1 MHIIKLNAID
11 STNSFL
17 RQLSSDKKVEDYTV
31 IIAESQLKG
40 RGQMGTSWDSQSGK
54 NLMASVFVDV
64 TFLAIEHS
72 FWISMATSLAI
83 SNALKDFQ
91 IRNVKVKWP
100 NDILADQK
108 KISGILIENVIKN
121 NTLQATIIGFG
132 LNINQVHFDN
142 LPLATSMQ
150 IVSGQHYSIDNV
162 LKKVIEHL
170 KYYMSLLKEGR
181 FEELKKRYETELFR
195 KEKPS
200 TFKNAEGSL
209 FSGFIKGVSNSGH
222 LKVLIEDDILKE
234 FDLKEIKL
242 LY

>member
-11 STNSFL
+11 STNTFL
-17 RQLSSDKKVEDYTV
+17 RQLSSNKRVEDYTV
-31 IIAESQLKG
+31 VVAESQLKG
-40 RGQMGTSWDSQSGK
+40 RGQMGTSWTSKSGK

-64 TFLAIEHS
+64 SFLAIDYS
-72 FWISMATSLAI
+72 FWISMVTSLAI
-83 SNALKDFQ
+83 SKALKDFQ

-121 NTLQATIIGFG
+121 NALQASIIGFG
-132 LNINQVHFDN
+132 LNINQVYFDN

-150 IVSGQHYSIDNV
+150 LVSGEHFSIDSI
-162 LKKVIEHL
+162 LKSVIDHL
-170 KYYMSLLKEGR
+170 KYYMNLLKEGQ
-181 FEELKKRYETELFR
+181 FKELKKGYETELFR

-200 TFKNAEGSL
+200 TFRKAEGTL

-222 LKVLIEDDILKE
+222 LQVLIEDDILKE
-234 FDLKEIKL
+234 FDLKEVTL

>member
-11 STNSFL
+11 STNTFL
-17 RQLSSDKKVEDYTV
+17 RQLSSDKRLEDYTV
-31 IIAESQLKG
+31 VTAEAQLKG
-40 RGQMGTSWDSQSGK
+40 RGQMGTSWSSQPGK

-64 TFLAIEHS
+64 SFLTIKYS
-72 FWISMATSLAI
+72 FWISMVTSLAI
-83 SNALKDFQ
+83 SKTLKDFQ
-91 IRNVKVKWP
+91 ISNIKVKWP

-121 NTLQATIIGFG
+121 NTLQGTIIGFG
-132 LNINQVHFDN
+132 ININQVHFDN

-150 IVSGQHYSIDNV
+150 KVSGKHNSIDNV
-162 LKKVIEHL
+162 LKKIIGNLEF
-170 KYYMSLLKEGR
+170 YMNQLKEDNYQSIKM
-181 FEELKKRYETELFR
+181 LYETELFR

-200 TFKNAEGSL
+200 TFKNEEGVL

-222 LKVLIEDDILKE
+222 LKVLVEDDILKE
-234 FDLKEIKL
+234 FDLKEVKL

>member
-17 RQLSSDKKVEDYTV
+17 RQLSSDKLMEDYTV
-31 IIAESQLKG
+31 VVAESQSKG
-40 RGQMGTSWDSQSGK
+40 RGQMGTSWSSQSGK
-54 NLMASVFVDV
+54 NLICSVFVDV
-64 TFLAIEHS
+64 SFLTIDYS
-72 FWISMATSLAI
+72 YWISMSTSLAI
-83 SNALKDFQ
+83 SKALKHFQ

-121 NTLQATIIGFG
+121 NSLQATIIGFG
-132 LNINQVHFDN
+132 LNVNQVYFDN

-150 IVSGQHYSIDNV
+150 MVSGKPYNLDNV
-162 LKKVIEHL
+162 LEKVIENL
-170 KYYMSLLKEGR
+170 KDILGLLKQGQFKGVKE
-181 FEELKKRYETELFR
+181 RYENELFR
-195 KEKPS
+195 KVKPS
-200 TFKNAEGSL
+200 TFKNAEGFL

>member
-17 RQLSSDKKVEDYTV
+17 RQLSSDKQIDDYSIV
-31 IIAESQLKG
+31 VAESQSKG
-40 RGQMGTSWDSQSGK
+40 RGQMGTSWTSQSGK
-54 NLMASVFVDV
+54 NLICSVFVDV
-64 TFLAIEHS
+64 SFLPIEFS

-83 SNALKDFQ
+83 SKALKQFQ

-121 NTLQATIIGFG
+121 NALQATIIGFG

-142 LPLATSMQ
+142 LPLAISMQ
-150 IVSGQHYSIDNV
+150 MVSGKYYAIDNV
-162 LKKVIEHL
+162 LEKVIENFKSVL
-170 KYYMSLLKEGR
+170 ALLKEGQ
-181 FEELKKRYETELFR
+181 FKEVKERYENELFR

-200 TFKNAEGSL
+200 TFKNAEGVL

-222 LKVLIEDDILKE
+222 LKVLIEDDILRE

>member
-11 STNSFL
+11 STNTFL
-17 RQLSSDKKVEDYTV
+17 RQLSSEKKVANYTV
-31 IIAESQLKG
+31 VVAESQLKG

-54 NLMASVFVDV
+54 NLIASVFVDV
-64 TFLAIEHS
+64 SFLIIDYS
-72 FWISMATSLAI
+72 FWISMATSLAL

-108 KISGILIENVIKN
+108 KVSGILIENVIKN
-121 NTLQATIIGFG
+121 NALQATIIGFG

-142 LPLATSMQ
+142 LPSATSMLN
-150 IVSGQHYSIDNV
+150 VSGAHNNIDNV
-162 LKKVIEHL
+162 LVKVIEYL
-170 KYYMSLLKEGR
+170 KFYMKLLKNKQ
-181 FEELKKRYETELFR
+181 FEDIKKLYETELFR

-200 TFKNAEGSL
+200 TFEDAEGVL

-222 LKVLIEDDILKE
+222 LQVLIEDDILKE
-234 FDLKEIKL
+234 FDLKEVKL

>member
-11 STNSFL
+11 STNTFL
-17 RQLSSDKKVEDYTV
+17 RQLSSEKSVANYTV
-31 IIAESQLKG
+31 VVAKSQLKG
-40 RGQMGTSWDSQSGK
+40 RGQMGTSWHSQSGK
-54 NLMASVFVDV
+54 NLIASVFVDV
-64 TFLAIEHS
+64 SFLTVDYS
-72 FWISMATSLAI
+72 FWISMATSLAL
-83 SNALKDFQ
+83 SKALKDFQ

-150 IVSGQHYSIDNV
+150 MVSGKINDIDSV
-162 LKKVIEHL
+162 LNKVIKHL
-170 KYYMSLLKEGR
+170 KYYMDVLKDQQ
-181 FEELKKRYETELFR
+181 FEHLKKLYEAELFR

-200 TFKNAEGSL
+200 TFKNEKGAL

-222 LKVLIEDDILKE
+222 LQVLVEDDILKE
-234 FDLKEIKL
+234 FDLKEVQL